1 MKSVLFVTLFAIFSS
16 VQADD
21 ATLENDCASRPYVGV
36 CSDVESIEMATRP
49 VFNEPQVSE
58 PSPDCNAYP
67 YVGICDTATEE

>member
-1 MKSVLFVTLFAIFSS
+1 MKSVLFVTLFVIFSL

-21 ATLENDCASRPYVGV
+21 ATLEADCASRPYVGV
-36 CSDVESIEMATRP
+36 CPDVESTEMAALP
-49 VFNEPQVSE
+49 VFTEPQVSA